1 VNKLNQSSIRK
12 FKGTIYQYYH
22 KNKRT
27 FPWRETRDPYHI
39 LVSEIMLQQ
48 TQTDRVVYKYQL
60 FLKTFPTFKSL
71 AKSPLNKVLKV
82 WQGLGYNRRAVSLH
96 KTAQII
102 VYQYQG
108 KLPESVDEL
117 IELPG
122 IGHYTASAIC
132 AFAFNQPTTF
142 IETNIRRIYIHFFFQ
157 KKRKVDD
164 KDILP
169 LVEQTLDKKNPR
181 VWYYALMDYGVML
194 KKRVPNPNRKSTHY
208 AKQSKFE
215 GSNRQIRGMILKA
228 LLKEPKLT
236 ESKLVQKLN
245 LDKDKVK
252 RNLIQL
258 KKEGFI
264 TTG

>member
-1 VNKLNQSSIRK
+1 
-12 FKGTIYQYYH
+12 
-22 KNKRT
+22 
-27 FPWRETRDPYHI
+27 
-39 LVSEIMLQQ
+39 MLQQ